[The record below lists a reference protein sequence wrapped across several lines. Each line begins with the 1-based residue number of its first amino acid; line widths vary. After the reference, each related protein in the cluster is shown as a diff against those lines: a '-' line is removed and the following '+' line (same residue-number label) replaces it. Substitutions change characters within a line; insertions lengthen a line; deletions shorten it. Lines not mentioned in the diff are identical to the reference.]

1 VLGGCCRNLRPGPR
15 SGGSGPKRKKTED
28 ADLLRTASASN
39 FAKSLGGNRSPQ
51 EEKIAKRRDKKRK
64 ERVLAD
70 LANGKGETQRQVAQK
85 HGISERLVRRIK
97 HIAKKSQEEKVDWY
111 RMRMDDVLSSIDPH
125 NTHNMESDPPTTYTT
140 NLEAETA
147 RIITADELNKHLI

>member
-15 SGGSGPKRKKTED
+15 SGGSGPKRNKTED

-70 LANGKGETQRQVAQK
+70 LANGKGETQRQVGQK
-85 HGISERLVRRIK
+85 HGISARWVRQIK
-97 HIAKKSQEEKVDWY
+97 HNAKKSQIEHVDWY
-111 RMRMDDVLSSIDPH
+111 RKRMDDALSSIGGLG
-125 NTHNMESDPPTTYTT
+125 PTNYLFDQPEGRSSQ
-140 NLEAETA
+140 N
-147 RIITADELNKHLI
+147 HHS